1 MMASILMAI
10 GMASCVLVE
19 ALLPGSEGVIAQGKD
34 GDNAKPENVKEWL
47 GNKLK
52 ALASLLGS

>member
-19 ALLPGSEGVIAQGKD
+19 ALLPGSEGVIAQCKD
-34 GDNAKPENVKEWL
+34 GDNAKPEDVKEWL

-52 ALASLLGS
+52 ALASL